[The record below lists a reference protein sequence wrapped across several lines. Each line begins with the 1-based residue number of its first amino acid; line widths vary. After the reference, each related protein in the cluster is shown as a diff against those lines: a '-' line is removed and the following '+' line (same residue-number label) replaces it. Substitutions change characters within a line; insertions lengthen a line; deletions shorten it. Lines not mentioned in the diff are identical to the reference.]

1 MIKNMGQCNKLAIV
15 IPAYKAKYLGMALE
29 SINKQTDKRFH
40 LYIGD
45 DNSPEDLGQIVN
57 GYMGKF
63 PITYKKF
70 DENLGRKD
78 LIAHWERCIDMVLD
92 EQYIWF
98 FSDDD
103 MMSNNCVSS
112 FYEVLDKIPDK
123 DIYHFPVKIIDSN
136 SEVVTPKG
144 YDKKSFPPFLSKEQY
159 AMGRLFFKYN
169 SFAIEYVFKKQTFI
183 DKGGFVKFD
192 LAWGSDDATW
202 IRMSENDGI
211 YSIESSFVYWRLSE
225 VNISP
230 TKSMEIIERKLQ
242 SSLNYLAFV
251 KNHICSNSVDIGIF
265 NYWLHTMYN
274 SSKYIIL
281 NSIQVFNR
289 QFCDA
294 FKPSILQFAKLHLIS
309 YIFHFK

>member
-1 MIKNMGQCNKLAIV
+1 MRQCNKLAIV
-15 IPAYKAKYLGMALE
+15 IPAYKAKYLGMTLE

-45 DNSPEDLGQIVN
+45 DNSPEDLDHIVN
-57 GYMGKF
+57 GYMGKI

-70 DENLGRKD
+70 DENLGRED
-78 LIAHWERCIDMVLD
+78 LIAHWERCIDMVRD

-112 FYEVLDKIPDK
+112 FYEVLDKTPDK
-123 DIYHFPVKIIDSN
+123 DIYHFPVKIINSN

-144 YDKKSFPPFLSKEQY
+144 YNKQYFPPFLSKEQY

-230 TKSMEIIERKLQ
+230 QKSMEIIKRKLQ
-242 SSLNYLAFV
+242 ASLNYLAFV
-251 KNHICSNSVDIGIF
+251 KNHVYSNSVDIGIF

-274 SSKYIIL
+274 SSKYITLKSIL
-281 NSIQVFNR
+281 VFNR

-294 FKPSILQFAKLHLIS
+294 FKPSILQLAKLNLIS